1 MTKALYIAVMVGI
14 ALGGLFALAQPN
26 LAAAA
31 FAGMA
36 FFAWTH
42 AYNLRFPS
50 RDTYLRITLD
60 YVGLADMK
68 LDDPRLKVLDR
79 NPKE

>member
-42 AYNLRFPS
+42 AYNLRFPDS
-50 RDTYLRITLD
+50 NTLSNIIMD
-60 YVGLADMK
+60 FAGPDAQV
-68 LDDPRLKVLDR
+68 KVFR
-79 NPKE
+79 KGTEINKKE